1 MTPKHKHKRPA
12 RTREQARRVRVERD
26 TASRLMALG
35 FLFTSLETL
44 RWVRK
49 HQPDRDCHELAAKRY
64 TTATKA
70 LRNLTRTLEREY
82 GHLGI
87 ALPGRVQL

>member
-1 MTPKHKHKRPA
+1 MSTKHKRPA

-35 FLFTSLETL
+35 YLFTSLETL
-44 RWVRK
+44 RWCRTA
-49 HQPDRDCHELAAKRY
+49 PPIDCTRVAAIAAKRY
-64 TTATKA
+64 ATAAKI

-82 GHLGI
+82 G
-87 ALPGRVQL
+87 AAS